1 MSILL
6 DAVTKEKQ
14 QQMGELPDAVL
25 TPRAN
30 YQQVASHAWLK
41 YLVLAGVI
49 IAGVASAW
57 GLSKIIAPSSS
68 VKDTIESQVT
78 YTSART
84 ENSNQNSTTED
95 INTEPSSEV
104 RIASKVALPIAK
116 PLSQVNGSTQFVSR
130 VEQQPANDVVYDY
143 RLNNNRGEVTTN
155 NQPKEQSYSQSSY
168 SSGNASNQQT
178 RSNTASVNDYS
189 NFDSTNTGSSNSRSN
204 NSEPKSSSERQLTAA
219 ELQALYGDEAII
231 LGANSNYRKPS
242 DLDALRM
249 KVSAAASDVNYE
261 QQSQRAPIEPTNEP
275 VVDNSNNLMAAFEA
289 ALKEV
294 EYENSANAP
303 VTAEKLDPIPTT
315 PKQDEIPPYGQLPA
329 SVQLQVP
336 EFNIQ
341 AHVYSSAA
349 ENRWLNVD
357 GKELQEGDTIK
368 GKLEIIEIRPRD
380 VVLEIDGSKFKVPA
394 I

>member
-30 YQQVASHAWLK
+30 YQHVTSHSAWLK
-41 YLVLAGVI
+41 YLLLVVVI
-49 IAGVASAW
+49 LLGIVSAW
-57 GLSKIIAPSSS
+57 GVAKFITPTPKVSKVS
-68 VKDTIESQVT
+68 ESQKVAVNGV
-78 YTSART
+78 SVART
-84 ENSNQNSTTED
+84 NQAAFTETSSAEN
-95 INTEPSSEV
+95 EV
-104 RIASKVALPIAK
+104 RIANKVALPIAK
-116 PLSQVNGSTQFVSR
+116 PLSQVSVTTQFVATKN
-130 VEQQPANDVVYDY
+130 QQQTNDNEVMYDY
-143 RLNNNRGEVTTN
+143 RVNNNRGEVTLN
-155 NQPKEQSYSQSSY
+155 SSSKQGSSQQVESQPKQSQLTNSQQQTHSSQQANTVSKNQSS
-168 SSGNASNQQT
+168 
-178 RSNTASVNDYS
+178 
-189 NFDSTNTGSSNSRSN
+189 SR
-204 NSEPKSSSERQLTAA
+204 ERQLTAA
-219 ELQALYGDEAII
+219 ELQALYGDDAII
-231 LGANSNYRKPS
+231 LGANSNYKKTS

-261 QQSQRAPIEPTNEP
+261 QQSQQRPSTNSKSTSANNT
-275 VVDNSNNLMAAFEA
+275 VSSSDDSTADNSNNLMAAFEA

-294 EYENSANAP
+294 EYENSANTP
-303 VTAEKLDPIPTT
+303 VTEEKLDPIPT
-315 PKQDEIPPYGQLPA
+315 PKKDEIPSYGQLPA

-357 GKELQEGDTIK
+357 GKELQEGDSIK
-368 GKLEIIEIRPRD
+368 GKLKVIEIRPRD
-380 VVLEIDGSKFKVPA
+380 VVLEIEGEKFKVPA

>member
-30 YQQVASHAWLK
+30 YQHVASHNAWLK
-41 YLVLAGVI
+41 YVVLFLVILVGI
-49 IAGVASAW
+49 ASAW
-57 GLSKIIAPSSS
+57 GLSKLISPANNTNETSNPVKAAANELVNRSNTQNTAMNETAAAP
-68 VKDTIESQVT
+68 V
-78 YTSART
+78 
-84 ENSNQNSTTED
+84 ST
-95 INTEPSSEV
+95 EV
-104 RIASKVALPIAK
+104 RIANKVALPIAK
-116 PLSQVNGSTQFVSR
+116 PLSQVNSSTQFVSNQTVSNQTASAKELR
-130 VEQQPANDVVYDY
+130 PSEDVVYDY
-143 RLNNNRGEVTTN
+143 RLNNNRGEVT
-155 NQPKEQSYSQSSY
+155 PSQAKPVEPSTPETSKPAT
-168 SSGNASNQQT
+168 SKAVASN
-178 RSNTASVNDYS
+178 S
-189 NFDSTNTGSSNSRSN
+189 GSDSN
-204 NSEPKSSSERQLTAA
+204 NDRQLTAA
-219 ELQALYGDEAII
+219 ELQALYGDDAII
-231 LGANSNYRKPS
+231 LGANSNYKKPS
-242 DLDALRM
+242 ELEALRM

-261 QQSQRAPIEPTNEP
+261 QQSQQTPLEKSTNSAA
-275 VVDNSNNLMAAFEA
+275 DNSNNLMAAFEA

-303 VTAEKLDPIPTT
+303 MTEEKLDPIPS
-315 PKQDEIPPYGQLPA
+315 PKKDEIPPYGQLPA

-349 ENRWLNVD
+349 ESRWLNVD
-357 GKELQEGDTIK
+357 GEELQEGDRIK

-380 VVLEIDGSKFKVPA
+380 VVLEIDGSRFKVPA